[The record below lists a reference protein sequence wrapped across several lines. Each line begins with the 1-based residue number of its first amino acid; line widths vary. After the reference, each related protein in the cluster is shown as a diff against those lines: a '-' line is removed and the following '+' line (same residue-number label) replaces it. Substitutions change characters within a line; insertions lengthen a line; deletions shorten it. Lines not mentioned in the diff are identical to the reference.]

1 MKILNY
7 SIIVGSLA
15 LLILTVSSCQ
25 NQENV
30 FPDFTYSTTYF
41 PWQYPVRTLVLGE
54 SLYYDNSNDINHRF
68 EPMACIGGMYANTKN
83 RKVGFEV
90 DPTLVDGLYFFNGT
104 DTVKLQ
110 MLPSNYYN
118 AITATSFIIPSG
130 SFNGGITVQ
139 LTDAFFADSLS
150 YSEKYVLPLRILNAQ
165 TDSIL
170 KGKPQQAALPSIIPS
185 VAAKWG
191 VDPRVSNDW
200 MIVPQN
206 FTIFV
211 INYVNK
217 YNGTYLK
224 RGVEVNQSVIPYV
237 SKGYG
242 WENLFIEKT
251 TYLPLLSTRALNKL
265 LYADVTAVSKVG
277 FRAILSVN
285 GSAVTVQSESPTSA
299 VQVTGTGSF
308 TTDQEQ
314 WGGKKRIAFYL
325 NYQVTNSAT
334 SKSYNIKDTL
344 VIRDNNV
351 AVNTFI
357 PIVKL

>member
-1 MKILNY
+1 M
-7 SIIVGSLA
+7 
-15 LLILTVSSCQ
+15 
-25 NQENV
+25 

-54 SLYYDNSNDINHRF
+54 SLYYDNTNDINHRF
-68 EPMACIGGMYANTKN
+68 EIKASVGGMYANTKN
-83 RKVGFEV
+83 RKVDFEV

-110 MLPSNYYN
+110 LLPANYYN
-118 AITATSFIIPSG
+118 AITATNFIIPSG

-139 LTDAFFADSLS
+139 LTDAFFADTLS
-150 YSEKYVLPLRILNAQ
+150 YSKKYVLPLHILSSE

-170 KGKPQQAALPSIIPS
+170 KGKPQQAALPSKTPS

-191 VDPRVSNDW
+191 VDPRVSSDW

-211 INYVNK
+211 VNYVNK
-217 YNGTYLK
+217 YHGTYLK
-224 RGVEVNQSVIPYV
+224 RGVEVNQSVTPNV

-242 WENLFIEKT
+242 WENLYVEKT
-251 TYLPLLSTRALNKL
+251 TYLPLLSTLGLNKL
-265 LYADVTAVSKVG
+265 LYADVTAVSKVA
-277 FRAILSVN
+277 FKAILSLN
-285 GSAVTVQSESPTSA
+285 GSDVTIQSASPASS

-308 TTDQEQ
+308 STDKEQ
-314 WGGKKRIAFYL
+314 WGGKKRMAFYL

-334 SKSYNIKDTL
+334 SKSYNVKDTL
-344 VIRDNNV
+344 VIRDNAV
-351 AVNTFI
+351 TVNTI
-357 PIVKL
+357 APIVKL